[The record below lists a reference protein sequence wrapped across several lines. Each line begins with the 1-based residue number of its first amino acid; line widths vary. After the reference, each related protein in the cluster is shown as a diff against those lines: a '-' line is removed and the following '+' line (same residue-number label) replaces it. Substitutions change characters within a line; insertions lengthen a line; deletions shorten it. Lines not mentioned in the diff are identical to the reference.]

1 MSIKDLIAAAFNKDA
16 SAFESAFSS
25 AMKEKVGAA
34 IESRFLTREELELDE
49 AKDEEDDEDENG
61 DTSSE
66 EDNEDDEDEKGMKK
80 EEVEE
85 LDELSKKTL
94 GSYISKAS
102 DNAATHAVKYG
113 QKKAEAD
120 EMDRLMNRHMSYS
133 DKDKVRSIMKTTSS
147 DVDAP
152 RQKAAQRL
160 RGVDLAVKK
169 LSK

>member
-16 SAFESAFSS
+16 NAFESAFSS

-34 IESRFLTREELELDE
+34 IDSRFLTREELELDE
-49 AKDEEDDEDENG
+49 AKDDEDENG

-66 EDNEDDEDEKGMKK
+66 EDNEDDEDEEDMK
-80 EEVEE
+80 EEAEE

-102 DNAATHAVKYG
+102 DNAASHAVKYG

-133 DKDKVRSIMKTTSS
+133 DKDKVRSIMKTTSD

>member
-16 SAFESAFSS
+16 TAFESAFSS

-34 IESRFLTREELELDE
+34 IDSRFLTREELELDE
-49 AKDEEDDEDENG
+49 AKDKDEDEDEDENG

-66 EDNEDDEDEKGMKK
+66 EDNEDEKDMK
-80 EEVEE
+80 EEAEE

-133 DKDKVRSIMKTTSS
+133 DKDKVRSIMKTTSD

-152 RQKAAQRL
+152 RQKAAKRL

>member
-34 IESRFLTREELELDE
+34 IDSRFLTREELELDE

-66 EDNEDDEDEKGMKK
+66 EDNEDDEEDMK
-80 EEVEE
+80 EEAEE

-133 DKDKVRSIMKTTSS
+133 DKDKVRSIMKTTSD

>member
-16 SAFESAFSS
+16 NAFESAFSS

-34 IESRFLTREELELDE
+34 IDSRFLTREELELDE

-66 EDNEDDEDEKGMKK
+66 EDNDDEDEEDMK
-80 EEVEE
+80 EEAEE

-133 DKDKVRSIMKTTSS
+133 DKDKVRSIMKTTSD

-152 RQKAAQRL
+152 RRKAAQRL
-160 RGVDLAVKK
+160 SGIDTAVKK

>member
-16 SAFESAFSS
+16 NAFESAFSS

-34 IESRFLTREELELDE
+34 IDSRFLTREELELDE

-66 EDNEDDEDEKGMKK
+66 EDNEDDEDEEDMK
-80 EEVEE
+80 EEAEE

-133 DKDKVRSIMKTTSS
+133 DKDKVRSIMKTTSD